1 MKKTAIVLALVMLL
15 SLTLPAC
22 AQTENLVGLWYIELD
37 ISEYVNENFIDP
49 ELREYA
55 EVSRFVFQYL
65 LRFNEDGTYRFEAAF
80 PDAEEMYHWTREA
93 YRIGLE
99 QYYQNQMTQT
109 GVNMPVNEYLKEKD
123 TSLDALIEETF
134 PITRLYEL
142 MKPLYKEGRYKA
154 KGGKLFLSTGLDV
167 EPDSETYEAYALK
180 DQVLTVTSGSMIV
193 PKEYVAFPV
202 MLLKIG

>member
-1 MKKTAIVLALVMLL
+1 MKKAAVVMVLVMLL
-15 SLTLPAC
+15 SLALSAC
-22 AQTENLVGLWYIELD
+22 APTENLVGLWYIELD

-65 LRFNEDGTYRFEAAF
+65 LRFNEDGTYRFEPAF

-93 YRIGLE
+93 YRTGLE
-99 QYYQNQMTQT
+99 QYYQDQMTPN
-109 GVNMPVNEYLKEKD
+109 GVNLPLNEYLKENG

-154 KGGKLFLSTGLDV
+154 KGGKLFLSTGLDT
-167 EPDSETYEAYALK
+167 EPDEKTYETFTMK
-180 DQVLTVTSGSMIV
+180 DTVLTEPMVRCAWFSPSM
-193 PKEYVAFPV
+193 KW
-202 MLLKIG
+202 